1 MQRCIVVP
9 LDGSRA
15 GEVVL
20 PLAVELAKRQHA
32 DLELVHAFEALPP
45 YMVQGAPPIDPAL
58 DQEIRRQRQ
67 RYLEDVANR
76 LRGAASINIACRTL
90 DGTDVVATLADYLAE
105 RRPDLT
111 ILATHG
117 RGGVG
122 KLWVGS
128 VPTGLLRHST
138 GSLLLVRAT
147 DSALP
152 NEANVTRRRILVPL
166 DLTPADE
173 NALDDVVALSAPGE
187 TEFFLLHVREPV
199 TLSEQDATT
208 PDVPPVYDVDPTRV
222 APYATSVL
230 EAAADDYL
238 EQVARRIRRQ
248 GFVVTSQVVA
258 DRSPADAI
266 LKFADAWQIDL
277 LVLEP
282 HLRTRVSR
290 LLPGHVIDKVIHATR
305 VPVLIHR
312 RPADRDQHASTV
324 TDRSAKTTV

>member
-9 LDGSRA
+9 LDGSRT
-15 GEVVL
+15 GEHVL
-20 PLAVELAKRQHA
+20 PLAVELAERQHA

-58 DQEIRRQRQ
+58 DLEIRRQRQ
-67 RYLEDVANR
+67 RYLEDVAAR
-76 LRGAASINIACRTL
+76 LQATASVNITCRTL

-105 RRPDLT
+105 RRPELT

-122 KLWVGS
+122 KVWGGS
-128 VPTGLLRHST
+128 VPMGLLRHSIA
-138 GSLLLVRAT
+138 SLLLVRAT
-147 DSALP
+147 DSAVP
-152 NEANVTRRRILVPL
+152 NDQAGALRRILVPL

-173 NALDDVVALSAPGE
+173 EALGDVVELATAGE
-187 TEFFLLHVREPV
+187 TEFYLLHVREPV
-199 TLSEQDATT
+199 TVSEQDAPTL
-208 PDVPPVYDVDPTRV
+208 DVLPVYDVDPARV

-238 EQVARRIRRQ
+238 EQVARRIRSQ
-248 GFVVTSQVVA
+248 GFVVTTQVVA

-266 LKFADAWQIDL
+266 LQFAEAWKMNLI
-277 LVLEP
+277 VLEP
-282 HLRTRVSR
+282 HPRTRVSR
-290 LLPGHVIDKVIHATR
+290 LLPSHVIDRVIHAAR

-312 RPADRDQHASTV
+312 RPVGAGRGTWDVGRGV
-324 TDRSAKTTV
+324 E